1 MLPDWDFGRDD
12 GKRREFI
19 EWAWC
24 ELDRFAVMTTER
36 FIPDSEPPLDWLEAA
51 KVQHAAPRPVGA
63 PAKGDALRA
72 SDGMEAALW
81 DYMLLQYM
89 FRRYWPG
96 RKRRMTDRAHAA
108 QIATQRNWRE
118 LSDTLAD
125 WDDAS
130 LYDKALTVH
139 DAFDRCDDTPGR
151 RMANAD
157 KAYLD
162 MLPSNLF
169 AR

>member
-1 MLPDWDFGRDD
+1 MLPDWDFNGDD
-12 GKRREFI
+12 AKRRASI
-19 EWAWC
+19 EWIWC
-24 ELDRFAVMTTER
+24 ELDRFAVMTTHR
-36 FIPDSEPPLDWLEAA
+36 FIPDSEPPADWLETARA
-51 KVQHAAPRPVGA
+51 HHDAPRPVGA

-81 DYMLLQYM
+81 DYMLLHYM
-89 FRRYWPG
+89 FRRYWPR
-96 RKRRMTDRAHAA
+96 RKRRFTDRAHAA
-108 QIATQRNWRE
+108 QIAAQRNRRE
-118 LSDTLAD
+118 LSDTTVD

-130 LYDKALTVH
+130 LYDKALAVH
-139 DAFDRCDDTPGR
+139 EAFDRCDDTPGR

-162 MLPSNLF
+162 TWPNNLF